1 MAALRDA
8 LEDKPAA
15 TQRPPRLRL
24 ASRPARS
31 CQACRYYKPLALTE
45 GACRLY
51 DGYRVGAGQ
60 TCDAWTAP

>member
-8 LEDKPAA
+8 LKEPVA
-15 TQRPPRLRL
+15 TRTPPNLRS

-31 CQACRYYKPLALTE
+31 CQACRYYKPLALTQ

-51 DGYRVGAGQ
+51 ASFRVGAGQ
-60 TCDAWTAP
+60 VCDAWTPP